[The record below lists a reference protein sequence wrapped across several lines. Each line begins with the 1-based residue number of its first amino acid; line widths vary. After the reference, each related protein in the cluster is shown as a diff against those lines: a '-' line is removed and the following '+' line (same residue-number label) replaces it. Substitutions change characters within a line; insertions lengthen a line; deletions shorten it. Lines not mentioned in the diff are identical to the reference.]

1 MKDLKI
7 YYDEAD
13 RRFESICLKIQGG
26 KDEKPLKCQSLHLF
40 SMRVFLGN
48 DEWFSRNDD
57 RSRGE

>member
-26 KDEKPLKCQSLHLF
+26 KDEKPPKC
-40 SMRVFLGN
+40 
-48 DEWFSRNDD
+48 
-57 RSRGE
+57 